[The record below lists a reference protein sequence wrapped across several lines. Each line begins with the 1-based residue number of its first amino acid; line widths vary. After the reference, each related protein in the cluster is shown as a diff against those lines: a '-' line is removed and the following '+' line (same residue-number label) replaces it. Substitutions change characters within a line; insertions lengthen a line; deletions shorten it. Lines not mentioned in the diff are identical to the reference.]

1 MAIGA
6 WHPSRRTVAVLIA
19 AYWAYVVNGIVNSE
33 LGPSLLGMVHSF
45 RLDLAAAGTIFSAQ
59 FLGYLLGALGSG
71 MAADRWGYRPVLIP
85 ATLLVTLGTAC
96 TPLAGGWSL
105 AVALTALAGLGFGI
119 SDSLCNA
126 VVAAEVPGEGGTAL
140 NLLHTFF
147 GVGALIGPLLVGAL
161 LASPGGWQ
169 AVFVTTG
176 VLAAS
181 CTVLFALV
189 PIPPPAHLAAARHPS
204 AWSGDFASPSL
215 APAGPLARYDPQLWL
230 LAGLLFLFVG
240 MEQLVGGWT
249 PTFLNRVLGAHP
261 DVAARSVA
269 LYWAVVTVG
278 RLLASIIALR
288 LSNRRLLGGCAVLA
302 LVALAGLS
310 LAGSVAPALFALG
323 GVGLGFAP
331 IYPTIMAITA
341 GAYPRRFATL
351 AGILVAA
358 GGLGGALFPWL
369 GGVVGQQWGLRGTL
383 WLGTGLA
390 AALLVLFAVFVSWNR
405 PPT

>member
-1 MAIGA
+1 M
-6 WHPSRRTVAVLIA
+6 AVLIA

-33 LGPSLLGMVHSF
+33 LGPSLLGMVRSF
-45 RLDLAAAGTIFSAQ
+45 HLDLAAAGTIFSAQ

-71 MAADRWGYRPVLIP
+71 VAADRWGYRPVLIP
-85 ATLLVTLGTAC
+85 ATLLLALGTAC
-96 TPLAGGWSL
+96 TPLAGTWPL
-105 AVALTALAGLGFGI
+105 AVALTAVAGVGFGI

-147 GVGALIGPLLVGAL
+147 GVGALIGPLLVAAL
-161 LASPGGWQ
+161 LPSPGGWQ
-169 AVFVTTG
+169 AVFFTAG
-176 VLAAS
+176 ALAVV

-189 PIPPPAHLAAARHPS
+189 PILPPAHLSAAALHRDIP
-204 AWSGDFASPSL
+204 GQVP
-215 APAGPLARYDPQLWL
+215 APAGPMARYDPQLWL

-240 MEQLVGGWT
+240 MEQLVGGWA

-288 LSNRRLLGGCAVLA
+288 LSNKRLLAGCAVLA
-302 LVALAGLS
+302 LGALTGLS
-310 LAGSVAPALFALG
+310 LAGGVAPALVALG
-323 GVGLGFAP
+323 AAGFGFAP

-369 GGVVGQQWGLRGTL
+369 GGVVGQEWGLRGTL

-390 AALLVLFAVFVSWNR
+390 AALLILFAIFVSR
-405 PPT
+405 DRT

>member
-6 WHPSRRTVAVLIA
+6 WHPTRRTVAVLIA

-33 LGPSLLGMVHSF
+33 LGPSLLGMVRSF
-45 RLDLAAAGTIFSAQ
+45 HLDLAAAGTIFSAQ

-71 MAADRWGYRPVLIP
+71 VAADRWGYRPVLIP
-85 ATLLVTLGTAC
+85 ATLLLALGTAC
-96 TPLAGGWSL
+96 TPLAGTWPL
-105 AVALTALAGLGFGI
+105 AVALTAVAGVGFGV

-126 VVAAEVPGEGGTAL
+126 VVAAEAPGEGGTAL

-147 GVGALIGPLLVGAL
+147 GVGALIGPLLVAAL
-161 LASPGGWQ
+161 LPSAGGWQ
-169 AVFVTTG
+169 AVFLTAG
-176 VLAAS
+176 ALALV

-189 PIPPPAHLAAARHPS
+189 PILPPAHLAAAALPRDVP
-204 AWSGDFASPSL
+204 GQGL
-215 APAGPLARYDPQLWL
+215 APDGPLARYDPQLWL

-269 LYWAVVTVG
+269 LYWAVVTIG

-302 LVALAGLS
+302 LAALAGLS
-310 LAGSVAPALFALG
+310 LAGGVVPALFALG
-323 GVGLGFAP
+323 AVGLGFAP

-341 GAYPRRFATL
+341 GSYPRRFATL

-369 GGVVGQQWGLRGTL
+369 GGVVGQEWGLRGTL
-383 WLGTGLA
+383 WLGTSLA
-390 AALLVLFAVFVSWNR
+390 VALLVLFAIFVSRDR
-405 PPT
+405 P